1 MSGLVQGGARVSG
14 GLLQL
19 RGEPPDPKTG
29 DGLPPA
35 EWDSGKQSCGA
46 APPRRE
52 PVLHGQDVHQVRQGL
67 QEALELREGP
77 QQDD

>member
-1 MSGLVQGGARVSG
+1 MSG

-19 RGEPPDPKTG
+19 RGEPPDPQTG

-35 EWDSGKQSCGA
+35 EWDGGQQSRGT
-46 APPRRE
+46 APARRE